1 MVSLASSKMVLV
13 VTRCEV
19 AASPAPTSTLHT
31 VTSSRAQGHHE
42 AATLLFT
49 TSPYSCN
56 IPIPR
61 LQFKGNKP

>member
-1 MVSLASSKMVLV
+1 MVSVASSKMVLV

-19 AASPAPTSTLHT
+19 AASPTSTLHT

-42 AATLLFT
+42 AATVLFT

-61 LQFKGNKP
+61 RQSSIQENKQ